1 MRWATKLVPGLYDK
15 SYNESLAAIKNPSMK
30 YRRMRD
36 DMILEYKTHHS
47 DNQYLYDLFTINES
61 KTRGYNFKIYKRV
74 VQTTRQNHRLR
85 IRVINKWN
93 NLPYEVV
100 NAVSLDSFKSRLDH
114 TWEVRYMCF
123 NKNICRN
130 RQKYYIQLV

>member
-1 MRWATKLVPGLYDK
+1 
-15 SYNESLAAIKNPSMK
+15 MK

-36 DMILEYKTHHS
+36 DMILEYKTHHG

-114 TWEVRYMCF
+114 TWEVGYMCF